1 MCLTVYNGAF
11 IPARSLTPAVTIGK
25 KHIWS
30 IVSALILVQA
40 LQMAYVVHRE
50 SLTFDEDDH
59 MFAGYMML
67 HAGDFGLNPEHPP
80 LVKMLAALPIL
91 GEKLWIPP
99 NRNREFK
106 AEAYLDGRDWLARN
120 DGASQRLVF
129 RMRLAA
135 GLLAIGLSLMVFFAA
150 REWFGTTAGL
160 VALLLA
166 TFDPN
171 ILGHCALV
179 TTDIGV
185 SLFFLASIYAFY
197 RYVKQPSLARLLL
210 AGVAAG
216 LLLAT
221 KHSGILLAP
230 MLILLIGWEVAV
242 ASKGTRGRLALRL
255 SGAFGAIVVIGV
267 VVLWAF
273 YGFRYAARPAGLA
286 LSTSLADY
294 VAPLSHFNAAAV
306 LAIAHLRLLP
316 ESYLMGLVD
325 VKRMAQY
332 YPTFA
337 FGKVYAHGQWWYF
350 PAVILIKTT
359 LGLLG
364 LVAAAFFAIFT
375 GRLHKGREVAF
386 ILIPSA
392 FYLLV
397 AIQAGIDIG
406 ARHILPVDT
415 FMFILAAGGI
425 TALTAGSKRWMYV
438 GAALVVAHIVSALAV
453 FPNYIAYAN
462 EAWGGPKNVHNL
474 LSDANVDW
482 AQQLIQVK
490 QWQDRHPGEECWFA
504 YFARPEI
511 DPAVYGIHCH
521 AMPNLDTLWLGGS
534 DIVPQVINGYVL
546 ISAGDLSGCEW
557 PSSRM
562 NPYAIFQPLK
572 PVEMIDYGVLV
583 YQGSFQVDQAAALS
597 RALRANELFAQGK
610 LPEALALA
618 REAVSLDP
626 GEIVSQTA
634 LGDIAAAMGQK
645 DEARK
650 AWQAAIASARR
661 LEPEAQVSYI
671 PDLEAKLKK
680 L

>member
-1 MCLTVYNGAF
+1 
-11 IPARSLTPAVTIGK
+11 
-25 KHIWS
+25 
-30 IVSALILVQA
+30 
-40 LQMAYVVHRE
+40 
-50 SLTFDEDDH
+50 
-59 MFAGYMML
+59 MFAGYMMW
-67 HAGDFGLNPEHPP
+67 HTGDFGLNPEHPP
-80 LVKMLAALPIL
+80 LVKMLAALPLL
-91 GEKLWIPP
+91 GQNLWIPP

-120 DGASQRLVF
+120 DGDSQRLVF
-129 RMRLAA
+129 RMRLLA

-150 REWFGTTAGL
+150 HEWFGVTAGL
-160 VALLLA
+160 VALALVA
-166 TFDPN
+166 FDPN

-197 RYVKQPSLARLLL
+197 RYVKQPSLVRLAL

-242 ASKGTRGRLALRL
+242 APKGTRGRLALRL

-273 YGFRYAARPAGLA
+273 YGFRYAARPAGLS
-286 LSTSLADY
+286 LSSSLADY
-294 VAPLSHFNAAAV
+294 AAPLSHFNATAV

-316 ESYLMGLVD
+316 ESYLIGLVD
-325 VKRMAQY
+325 VKRMAQF

-375 GRLHKGREVAF
+375 GRLRKGREVAF

-425 TALTAGSKRWMYV
+425 TALAAGSKRWMYV
-438 GAALVVAHIVSALAV
+438 GAALVVAHIVSALTV

-482 AQQLIQVK
+482 GQQLIQVK
-490 QWQDRHPGEECWFA
+490 QWQDRHPEEECWFA
-504 YFARPEI
+504 YFARPEV

-521 AMPNLDTLWLGGS
+521 AMPNLDTLWLSGS
-534 DIVPQVINGYVL
+534 DIVPQVVNGYVL

-583 YQGSFQVDQAAALS
+583 YHGSFQVNQAAALS